1 MKEGKRK
8 RIKDTQIISYSLHR
22 ILAVWQWFFLFFGFF
37 LVGWGDN
44 YLTRKATDMK
54 SWILLSDLIA
64 IAGELDLA
72 SWLSFNL
79 NVTKLH
85 NTKSK
90 ASEQIR
96 N

>member
-1 MKEGKRK
+1 M
-8 RIKDTQIISYSLHR
+8 
-22 ILAVWQWFFLFFGFF
+22 
-37 LVGWGDN
+37 VGWGDN

-85 NTKSK
+85 NIKSK
-90 ASEQIR
+90 ASAQIR

>member
-1 MKEGKRK
+1 M
-8 RIKDTQIISYSLHR
+8 TM
-22 ILAVWQWFFLFFGFF
+22 VFFFFWVLLLG
-37 LVGWGDN
+37 GGGGGY
-44 YLTRKATDMK
+44 YLTHKATDIK

>member
-1 MKEGKRK
+1 M
-8 RIKDTQIISYSLHR
+8 TM
-22 ILAVWQWFFLFFGFF
+22 VFFFFWVLLLG
-37 LVGWGDN
+37 GGGGY
-44 YLTRKATDMK
+44 YLTCKATDIK